1 MIPDLQSSLLC
12 DDVRQ
17 ERNGKFMLIGLFEGL
32 VVNQLPG
39 MFPKIC
45 VVNRWCSGQGDFT
58 QRTRIVSDDGRN
70 RVCEGQPIPIKLES
84 DLQTST
90 SVEVFMHLQ
99 FQSEGN
105 YWVEVLL
112 NDQLK
117 IRYPLAVRLAPK
129 QPPQQQPQG

>member
-39 MFPKIC
+39 VFPKIC
-45 VVNRWCSGQGDFT
+45 VVNRWCSGTGEYH
-58 QRTRIVSDDGRN
+58 QRTRIVSDDSRIV
-70 RVCEGQPIPIKLES
+70 VCEGQPIKITLANE
-84 DLQTST
+84 LQTST

-99 FQSEGN
+99 FQAEGN
-105 YWVEVLL
+105 YWVEISL
-112 NDQLK
+112 DGQLK
-117 IRYPLAVRLAPK
+117 LRYPLTVRVAKPQ
-129 QPPQQQPQG
+129 QPPPQMA

>member
-39 MFPKIC
+39 NFPKIC
-45 VVNRWCSGQGDFT
+45 VVNRWCSGSGEYT
-58 QRTRIVSDDGRN
+58 QRTRIVSEDGRS
-70 RVCEGQPIPIKLES
+70 RVCEGQAIKIKLAN

-99 FQSEGN
+99 FQAEGT
-105 YWVEVLL
+105 YWVEILL
-112 NDQLK
+112 DDQLK
-117 IRYPLAVRLAPK
+117 IRYPLTVRLAK
-129 QPPQQQPQG
+129 QQQQPQG

>member
-39 MFPKIC
+39 NFPKIC
-45 VVNRWCSGQGDFT
+45 VVNRWCSGSGEFS
-58 QRTRIVSDDGRN
+58 QRTRIVGDDGRS
-70 RVCEGQPIPIKLES
+70 RVCEGQPIQIKLANE
-84 DLQTST
+84 LQTST

-99 FQSEGN
+99 FQAEGT
-105 YWVEVLL
+105 YWVEIRLD
-112 NDQLK
+112 DQLK
-117 IRYPLAVRLAPK
+117 IRYPLTVRLAKP
-129 QPPQQQPQG
+129 QQQQPQG